1 MRKEFLTGYRE
12 VAGPLP
18 PSWEEASKLVDLA
31 SICSF
36 LDVEEAFT
44 RTIQTAKYVVGHT
57 LNTTI

>member
-1 MRKEFLTGYRE
+1 MRDRL
-12 VAGPLP
+12 
-18 PSWEEASKLVDLA
+18 LA